1 MENVALCSSVPLWFM
16 LSGVSA
22 YSCASTWR
30 TRVMVVGFSQKY
42 QTFAKKR
49 LDSPFGS
56 SNSTSGWIKMIQSAL
71 AGRVDGP
78 TLIPTFAC
86 RVMLILRTTFLAIAT
101 FSIASL
107 VGCHQSAP
115 PPAAPE
121 AAKPPEPI
129 EAEVVTVAL
138 QTWPSIVRCQGS
150 LVCDDQTIL
159 GSRVAGLVRETLVD
173 VGDHV
178 KPGQTLVALD
188 DSEFKLQLAAAE
200 AALLQARALIGLK
213 PGDPVSKLD
222 PQNAPPVREARATW
236 DDTKGR
242 RERWQRLRSQNA
254 VTEEELQA
262 LIAAEKVAEARL
274 ASAINGV
281 NSNIAQ
287 VAVRSAEVDQAK
299 QRLRDANIVAPFAGA
314 VQQRMVASGTFVQI
328 GTPLLNLV
336 RLDVLRFR
344 GSVPERLATQL
355 KIGQNVRLS
364 IESIDEPVAAKIT
377 RINPALDM
385 ASRSLTFEALLD
397 NKQGALRPGLFAE
410 AQLTIDPEAQAV
422 VVAASSLVEFAGSQ
436 KVWRVVDGSAKE
448 QMVRPGRRHAGLVE
462 IVEGLKAGDQI
473 LIDGSLGRV
482 AKVAPAAT
490 SADNMSTIAAPTT
503 KSSGETDPENAETQN
518 AG

>member
-1 MENVALCSSVPLWFM
+1 MPKIVFC
-16 LSGVSA
+16 
-22 YSCASTWR
+22 R
-30 TRVMVVGFSQKY
+30 T
-42 QTFAKKR
+42 
-49 LDSPFGS
+49 
-56 SNSTSGWIKMIQSAL
+56 AL
-71 AGRVDGP
+71 AAVS
-78 TLIPTFAC
+78 LIAFSGCGHSTAPAD
-86 RVMLILRTTFLAIAT
+86 AT
-101 FSIASL
+101 K
-107 VGCHQSAP
+107 
-115 PPAAPE
+115 E
-121 AAKPPEPI
+121 AAKPAESL
-129 EAEVVTVAL
+129 EAEIKTVAL

-150 LVCDDQTIL
+150 LVADDQTIL

-178 KPGQTLVALD
+178 KPGQSLVALD

-254 VTEEELQA
+254 VTEEELQT

-299 QRLRDANIVAPFAGA
+299 QRIRDANIAAPFAGA
-314 VQQRMVASGTFVQI
+314 VQQRMVAAGTFVQI
-328 GTPLLNLV
+328 GTPLLTLV

-355 KIGQNVRLS
+355 RIGQSVRLS
-364 IESIDEPVAAKIT
+364 IESIDEPVEAEIT
-377 RINPALDM
+377 RISPALDM

-397 NKQGALRPGLFAE
+397 NKAGLFRPGLFAE
-410 AQLTIDPEAQAV
+410 AQIVLDPNAQAV
-422 VVAASSLVEFAGSQ
+422 VIDSTSLVEFAGAQ
-436 KVWRVVDGSAKE
+436 KVWRIVDGSAKE
-448 QMVRPGRRHAGLVE
+448 QMVRPGRRLDNLIE
-462 IVEGLKAGDQI
+462 IIDGLKAGDQI
-473 LIDGSLGRV
+473 LVDGSLGRV
-482 AKVAPAAT
+482 AKVIPPASSTKVAAPDAASSGVEAVAEAAGAANTAIVPPPAT
-490 SADNMSTIAAPTT
+490 SVDDKAAIRGAGTEKKT
-503 KSSGETDPENAETQN
+503 QTSSETNETQN

>member
-1 MENVALCSSVPLWFM
+1 
-16 LSGVSA
+16 
-22 YSCASTWR
+22 
-30 TRVMVVGFSQKY
+30 
-42 QTFAKKR
+42 
-49 LDSPFGS
+49 
-56 SNSTSGWIKMIQSAL
+56 
-71 AGRVDGP
+71 
-78 TLIPTFAC
+78 
-86 RVMLILRTTFLAIAT
+86 MLILRTICLAIAT

-115 PPAAPE
+115 PPAAP
-121 AAKPPEPI
+121 AASTPPEPI

-150 LVCDDQTIL
+150 LVADDQTIL

-173 VGDHV
+173 VGDQV
-178 KPGQTLVALD
+178 KPGQSLVALD

-200 AALLQARALIGLK
+200 AALLQSRALIGLK

-299 QRLRDANIVAPFAGA
+299 QRLRDANIVAPFASA
-314 VQQRMVASGTFVQI
+314 VQQRMIAAGTFVQI
-328 GTPLLNLV
+328 GTPLLTLV
-336 RLDVLRFR
+336 RLDILRFR
-344 GSVPERLATQL
+344 GTVPERLATQL
-355 KIGQNVRLS
+355 RIGQSVRLS
-364 IESIDEPVAAKIT
+364 IESIADPIEAKIT

-397 NKQGALRPGLFAE
+397 NKAGALRPGLFAE

-422 VVAASSLVEFAGSQ
+422 VVAASSLVEFAGAQ

-448 QMVRPGRRHAGLVE
+448 QMVRPGRRSEGLVE
-462 IVEGLKAGDQI
+462 IVEGLAAGDQI
-473 LIDGSLGRV
+473 LINGSLGRV
-482 AKVAPAAT
+482 AKVVPSAT
-490 SADNMSTIAAPTT
+490 TKVKTESTIAAPTPKAPAT
-503 KSSGETDPENAETQN
+503 DKDPEHAETQN